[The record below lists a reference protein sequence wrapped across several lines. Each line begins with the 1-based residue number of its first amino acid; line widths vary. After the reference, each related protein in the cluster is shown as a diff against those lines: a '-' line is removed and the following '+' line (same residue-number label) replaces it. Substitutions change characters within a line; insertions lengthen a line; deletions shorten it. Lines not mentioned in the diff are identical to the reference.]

1 MTTAYQDLES
11 SFHRHSVLQGA
22 MAVLHWDSAVMMP
35 PGGASARSDQ
45 LAELALV
52 CHRILTAP
60 EIAEFLSIAE
70 AEAGSLDSWQSANL
84 VEMRRRWLHA
94 NAVPGNLV
102 RELSEARSKC
112 EMVWRNA
119 RSENDFP
126 AVRPHLEQVVELT
139 RQSAQAKSEA
149 LECTPYDALLDQYDP
164 GSRSGKIELVFDKL
178 FGFLKS
184 FVGEAMEFQAQQP
197 GPTQICGSFDID
209 AQQRLGE
216 KLMRRLGF
224 DFERGRL
231 DTSHHPFTGGIPED
245 VRLTTRFDESDFT
258 SGLMAVLHETGHAL
272 YERGLPIKWRHQPV
286 GASQGMTV
294 HESQSLIIEMQAC
307 RSDGFIRS
315 LAPLLHDAFGGIG
328 DEWQA
333 ANLIRLYR
341 RIHPDLIRVDAD
353 EVTYPLHVIMRFQLE
368 QSLVSGELRVAD
380 LPDAWRESMRQGL
393 GIAPEDDR
401 NGCLQ
406 DIHWFSGGFGYFP
419 TYTLGAIAAAQ
430 LFDAA
435 QRDNPDIQASLGRGD
450 FTPLLSWLGT
460 HVHGYASRYSPDEIL
475 LRATG
480 RSFDVET
487 FKAHLKNRYLN

>member
-1 MTTAYQDLES
+1 VTTAYQDLELR
-11 SFHRHSVLQGA
+11 FHRHSVLQGA
-22 MAVLHWDSAVMMP
+22 MAVLNWDSAVMMP

-60 EIAEFLSIAE
+60 EIAELLSIAE
-70 AEAGSLDSWQSANL
+70 AEAGGLDAWQSANL
-84 VEMRRRWLHA
+84 KEMRRRWLHA
-94 NAVPGNLV
+94 NVVPANLV
-102 RELSEARSKC
+102 RELSEACSKC
-112 EMVWRNA
+112 EMVWRDA
-119 RSENDFP
+119 RLENDFP
-126 AVRPHLEQVVELT
+126 AVRPHLEKVVELT
-139 RQSAQAKSEA
+139 RQSAQAKSES

-164 GSRSGKIELVFDKL
+164 GSRLGKIEPVFDKL

-184 FVGEAMEFQAQQP
+184 FVGEAMEFQARQP
-197 GPTQICGSFDID
+197 DPTQIRGIFDIN

-216 KLMRRLGF
+216 KLMRCLGF
-224 DFERGRL
+224 DFEGGRL

-272 YERGLPIKWRHQPV
+272 YESGLPIKWRHQPV

-328 DEWQA
+328 DEWKA

-341 RIHPDLIRVDAD
+341 RVQPDLIRVDAD

-430 LFDAA
+430 LFDTA
-435 QRDNPDIQASLGRGD
+435 QRDNPNIQASLGQGD
-450 FTPLLSWLGT
+450 FKPLLSWLRT

-487 FKAHLKNRYLN
+487 FKVHLKNRYLN